1 MFKDDDKVVQ
11 VAMQIVISAGDAR
24 NAAGKALDCVAAFD
38 FAGAKEHM
46 EEANNHICAA
56 HNAQTEMIQSEIAG
70 TETIQPSLLF
80 NHAQDTL
87 MTVMSE
93 IHLAE
98 KMIQVFE
105 SSSFM
110 HSFYC
115 RNFQI
120 PGSFSLPGGSLT

>member
-11 VAMQIVISAGDAR
+11 VAMQIVISAGE
-24 NAAGKALDCVAAFD
+24 AGKALDCVAAFD

-93 IHLAE
+93 IHLSE

-105 SSSFM
+105 S
-110 HSFYC
+110 FY
-115 RNFQI
+115 NKMNA
-120 PGSFSLPGGSLT
+120 

>member
-24 NAAGKALDCVAAFD
+24 NAAGKALDCVSEFD
-38 FAGAKEHM
+38 FEGAKEHM
-46 EEANNHICAA
+46 KEAKSHISEA
-56 HNAQTEMIQSEIAG
+56 HNAQTEMIQAEIAG

-93 IHLAE
+93 IQLSE

-105 SSSFM
+105 S
-110 HSFYC
+110 FY
-115 RNFQI
+115 NKMNA
-120 PGSFSLPGGSLT
+120 

>member
-24 NAAGKALDCVAAFD
+24 NAFGCVAAFD

-93 IHLAE
+93 IHLSE

-105 SSSFM
+105 S
-110 HSFYC
+110 FY
-115 RNFQI
+115 NKMNA
-120 PGSFSLPGGSLT
+120 

>member
-38 FAGAKEHM
+38 FAGATEHM

-87 MTVMSE
+87 MTVMSASPEYSIRPSLWE
-93 IHLAE
+93 IP
-98 KMIQVFE
+98 ISV
-105 SSSFM
+105 
-110 HSFYC
+110 
-115 RNFQI
+115 R
-120 PGSFSLPGGSLT
+120 

>member
-87 MTVMSE
+87 MTINSE
-93 IHLAE
+93 VNLTQNMIRLYRKLE
-98 KMIQVFE
+98 K
-105 SSSFM
+105 
-110 HSFYC
+110 
-115 RNFQI
+115 
-120 PGSFSLPGGSLT
+120 

>member
-1 MFKDDDKVVQ
+1 MMFKDDDKVVQ

-24 NAAGKALDCVAAFD
+24 NAAGKALDCVAKFD
-38 FAGAKEHM
+38 FAGAKGYM
-46 EEANNHICAA
+46 EEANNHISAA

-105 SSSFM
+105 S
-110 HSFYC
+110 FY
-115 RNFQI
+115 NKMNA
-120 PGSFSLPGGSLT
+120 

>member
-24 NAAGKALDCVAAFD
+24 NAAGKALDCV
-38 FAGAKEHM
+38 AGAKEHM

-105 SSSFM
+105 S
-110 HSFYC
+110 FY
-115 RNFQI
+115 NKMNA
-120 PGSFSLPGGSLT
+120 

>member
-56 HNAQTEMIQSEIAG
+56 HYAHTEMIQSEIAG

-105 SSSFM
+105 S
-110 HSFYC
+110 FY
-115 RNFQI
+115 NKMNA
-120 PGSFSLPGGSLT
+120 

>member
-24 NAAGKALDCVAAFD
+24 NAVGKALDCVAAFD

-56 HNAQTEMIQSEIAG
+56 HNAQTEMIQS
-70 TETIQPSLLF
+70 SLLF

-105 SSSFM
+105 S
-110 HSFYC
+110 FY
-115 RNFQI
+115 NKMNA
-120 PGSFSLPGGSLT
+120 

>member
-70 TETIQPSLLF
+70 TETFSPSMLF
-80 NHAQDTL
+80 SHAQDTL

-93 IHLAE
+93 IHLTD
-98 KMIQVFE
+98 KMIAVFE
-105 SSSFM
+105 SF
-110 HSFYC
+110 
-115 RNFQI
+115 NNKI
-120 PGSFSLPGGSLT
+120 EK

>member
-1 MFKDDDKVVQ
+1 MGALLSERREIKVGEMMFKDDDKVVQ

-93 IHLAE
+93 IHLSE
-98 KMIQVFE
+98 KKMIQVFE
-105 SSSFM
+105 S
-110 HSFYC
+110 FY
-115 RNFQI
+115 NKMNA
-120 PGSFSLPGGSLT
+120 